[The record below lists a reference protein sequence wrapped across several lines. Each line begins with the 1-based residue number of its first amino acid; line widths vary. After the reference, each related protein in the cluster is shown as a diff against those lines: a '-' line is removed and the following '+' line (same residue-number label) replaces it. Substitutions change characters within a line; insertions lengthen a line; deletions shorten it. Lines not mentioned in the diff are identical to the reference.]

1 MVIWFILA
9 DCLINTL
16 LVSWLNHLHFYYV
29 VYTAYM
35 SILCLFDSC
44 VFIRQSAK
52 INHITM
58 LLCTI
63 LEFLLICYKSV
74 IINKIVTH
82 DHIQQFVFYTHLV
95 INTLIKWS
103 FMNSFLIVPDFKI
116 IFLNIFCVAD
126 RVSWKY
132 KITLKKCGNR
142 KFHNIMCS
150 ISWQITKIRMIK
162 PAILLSCVLIISLC

>member
-1 MVIWFILA
+1 MFYACRLHVRHDFFMLVL
-9 DCLINTL
+9 CV

-63 LEFLLICYKSV
+63 LEFLLIVKFNHEPST
-74 IINKIVTH
+74 N
-82 DHIQQFVFYTHLV
+82 F
-95 INTLIKWS
+95 
-103 FMNSFLIVPDFKI
+103 
-116 IFLNIFCVAD
+116 FCVAD
-126 RVSWKY
+126 RVRWKY

-142 KFHNIMCS
+142 KFHNIMCF

-162 PAILLSCVLIISLC
+162 PAILLSCVLIIYLC